1 MTSLPQRSLSTTFP
15 TPRTD
20 APTPAA
26 RSDAP
31 TTAAPGGSTRPQT
44 PPSRDE
50 PRLSWLRRLAGTSGR
65 KTAIAVVLFALVVL
79 VSLLSVAIGSRT
91 IPLSEVL
98 GVLFSPDGSQT
109 STIVHELRIPRTL
122 LGLIV
127 GVALGL
133 AGAVMQA
140 LTRNPLADPGLL
152 GVNAGAAVAVVGGI
166 AVFGIGTAVGYLP
179 FAMAGAAVASLVVYL
194 LGAAGRSGATPV
206 RLALAGVAVT
216 AALTAVIEAL
226 TLLDP
231 ATFDRYRFWVVGA
244 LAGRG
249 MDVFWPVLIPIVVG
263 SLLALLLGRS
273 LNAMALG
280 DDVGRALGAR
290 IGRTRI
296 ASGLVIMLLA
306 GAATAAAGPIS
317 FLGLAVPHAARAITG
332 PDNRWVLAYSALL
345 APLILVGADVIG
357 RVVLRPGEL
366 GVGTVTAILGAPI
379 FIALVRR
386 RRVAQL

>member
-1 MTSLPQRSLSTTFP
+1 MTSLPQRTSSP
-15 TPRTD
+15 TLV
-20 APTPAA
+20 AP
-26 RSDAP
+26 RSDDARPVAP
-31 TTAAPGGSTRPQT
+31 L
-44 PPSRDE
+44 SR
-50 PRLSWLRRLAGTSGR
+50 LRRLAGTPGR
-65 KTAIAVVLFALVVL
+65 KTAIAVLLFGLVIL
-79 VSLLSVAIGSRT
+79 VGLLSIAVGSRT
-91 IPLSEVL
+91 IPLGEVF
-98 GVLFSPDGSQT
+98 GVLWQPDGSQT

-122 LGLIV
+122 LGLVV

-166 AVFGIGTAVGYLP
+166 ALFGIGSAVGYLP
-179 FAMAGAAVASLVVYL
+179 FAMVGAAVASLVVYL

-249 MDVFWPVLIPIVVG
+249 MDVFWPVLVPIVLG
-263 SLLALLLGRS
+263 SGLALLLGRS

-290 IGRTRI
+290 IGRTRV
-296 ASGLVIMLLA
+296 ASGVVIMLLA

-332 PDNRWVLAYSALL
+332 PDNRWVLLYSALL
-345 APLILVGADVIG
+345 APLVLVGADVLG
-357 RVVLRPGEL
+357 RVVAQPGEL
-366 GVGTVTAILGAPI
+366 GVGTVTAVLGAPV

>member
-1 MTSLPQRSLSTTFP
+1 MTSLPQPSFLPSTTLGRVGGP
-15 TPRTD
+15 T
-20 APTPAA
+20 AATPAA
-26 RSDAP
+26 ATDDAGGL
-31 TTAAPGGSTRPQT
+31 TAGGASGPPVTR
-44 PPSRDE
+44 
-50 PRLSWLRRLAGTSGR
+50 LRRMARTSGR
-65 KTAIAVVLFALVVL
+65 KTAIAVVLFGLLVVVSL
-79 VSLLSVAIGSRT
+79 VSVAVGSRT
-91 IPLSEVL
+91 IPLGEVL

-122 LGLIV
+122 LGLVV
-127 GVALGL
+127 GLALGL

-152 GVNAGAAVAVVGGI
+152 GVNSGAAVAVVGGI
-166 AVFGIGTAVGYLP
+166 ALFGIGSALGYLP

-231 ATFDRYRFWVVGA
+231 ATFDRYRFWVVGS
-244 LAGRG
+244 LVGRG
-249 MDVFWPVLIPIVVG
+249 MEVFWPVLVPILIG
-263 SLLALLLGRS
+263 SVLALLLGRS
-273 LNAMALG
+273 LNAIALG
-280 DDVGRALGAR
+280 DDVSRALGAR
-290 IGRTRI
+290 IGRTRVG
-296 ASGLVIMLLA
+296 AGVVIMLLA

-332 PDNRWVLAYSALL
+332 PDNRWVLVYSALL
-345 APLILVGADVIG
+345 APLLLVSADIIG
-357 RVVLRPGEL
+357 RVVVRPGEL
-366 GVGTVTAILGAPI
+366 GVGTVTAILGAPV